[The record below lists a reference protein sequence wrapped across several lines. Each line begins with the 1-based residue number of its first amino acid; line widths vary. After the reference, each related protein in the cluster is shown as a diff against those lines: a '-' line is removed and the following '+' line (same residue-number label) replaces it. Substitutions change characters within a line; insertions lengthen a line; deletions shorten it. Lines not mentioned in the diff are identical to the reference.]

1 MARDD
6 AAGYARLVPE
16 FHQTIIDGADNLKLA
31 EHYRT
36 LMNQLAYHRL
46 VLRSVGHPGRPARS
60 AAEHRQVLELIRHK
74 DGIGAEF
81 AMRDHVVASAR
92 EVLADT
98 TGRPG

>member
-1 MARDD
+1 MKSIMADRAISYWRSLDWRIWRHSYI
-6 AAGYARLVPE
+6 AETPE
-16 FHQTIIDGADNLKLA
+16 A
-31 EHYRT
+31 ERV
-36 LMNQLAYHRL
+36 AWI
-46 VLRSVGHPGRPARS
+46 SPVGHPGRPARS